1 MLSIET
7 ISYLTFEG
15 IRAFEEL
22 ELAIRD
28 GSSDINPKMRRM
40 HLLVTAIYESIQALE
55 AYSKF
60 THLSEANKEYL
71 NKVRRA
77 VSTTECNYFVYLYTY
92 ILKNVTG

>member
-1 MLSIET
+1 MCYHFFKTFRPVISIET

-22 ELAIRD
+22 ELAVRD
-28 GSSDINPKMRRM
+28 SSTDINPKMRRM

-60 THLSEANKEYL
+60 THLSEADKEYL
-71 NKVRRA
+71 NKVRMA
-77 VSTTECNYFVYLYTY
+77 VSTRKYN
-92 ILKNVTG
+92 